1 MNYQSH
7 RENLVRERQSE
18 KERIEKEKELE
29 IIKSC
34 KTIKKPHKNVT
45 EFCNRMY
52 DEAKKRQIKHSEKKE
67 HYENE
72 QKEKNIVA
80 NSRNFALYISK
91 NNNIDKNKKFML
103 EEKSKSKSKN
113 KNKNN
118 KGITNYNFQV
128 YLNSYRPKLI

>member
-34 KTIKKPHKNVT
+34 KTIKKPQKNVT

-52 DEAKKRQIKHSEKKE
+52 DEAKKRQIKHLEKKE

-72 QKEKNIVA
+72 EKEKIIVA
-80 NSRNFALYISK
+80 NSTNFSLGFSK
-91 NNNIDKNKKFML
+91 NNNIDKNKKLML
-103 EEKSKSKSKN
+103 EEKSKSK
-113 KNKNN
+113 NKNN
-118 KGITNYNFQV
+118 KGINNYNFQV
-128 YLNSYRPKLI
+128 HLNSKRLN